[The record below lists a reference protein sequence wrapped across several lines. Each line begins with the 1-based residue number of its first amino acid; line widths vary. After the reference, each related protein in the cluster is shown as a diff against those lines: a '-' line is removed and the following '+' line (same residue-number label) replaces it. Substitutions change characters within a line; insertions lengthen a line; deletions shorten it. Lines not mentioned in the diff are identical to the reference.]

1 MVKKGRLLV
10 HPEGRRTVG
19 HNERNGCLPLMGRE
33 NILLLI
39 RLKVSAG
46 MMHVNASGNRLRITT
61 LLCIASML
69 GSSSVAA
76 IKNMAVVVSAGSK
89 LSDIPLADLVKLC
102 KGTQKAWPDGKS
114 FTLVI
119 KNPESPEMR
128 VAVQK
133 LFGDAGGDLKAAIA
147 KLNESR
153 VAVKIAGSDEELLH
167 TVESTPGAV
176 GILDVYSIN
185 SSVKVLRVDG
195 KLPFD
200 IGYALKGN

>member
-1 MVKKGRLLV
+1 
-10 HPEGRRTVG
+10 
-19 HNERNGCLPLMGRE
+19 MGIE

-39 RLKVSAG
+39 CLKVSVG
-46 MMHVNASGNRLRITT
+46 MMHASARGNRLRITT
-61 LLCIASML
+61 LLCLASML
-69 GSSSVAA
+69 GGSTVAA

-102 KGTQKAWPDGKS
+102 KGIQKAWPDGKS

-133 LFGDAGGDLKAAIA
+133 LFGDASGDFKAAIA
-147 KLNESR
+147 KLNDSR
-153 VAVKIAGSDEELLH
+153 AAVKIVGSDEELLH